1 MSPEAKDKERSAPE
15 NGKGRWDNGYGIGV
29 QEGIVEGSQAI
40 DGGNLIVVDGEGCGE
55 ERKGNG
61 REGNS

>member
-1 MSPEAKDKERSAPE
+1 MSPEIKSKECGAP
-15 NGKGRWDNGYGIGV
+15 NDGKGQWDDGYGIGV
-29 QEGIVEGSQAI
+29 QEGIVEGSQAA
-40 DGGNLIVVDGEGCGE
+40 DGGNLIVVDREGCGK